1 MSSKS
6 SHQKIGAIIKSEL
19 ESLRNRAITNLEAMK
34 TLEKKFRKRGK
45 LKTYHIGRVTVQ
57 TSVEDSV
64 LIKYVEDEERR
75 PAEEVRPI
83 EV

>member
-1 MSSKS
+1 MSSES

-19 ESLRNRAITNLEAMK
+19 DSLRTRAINNLEVMK
-34 TLEKKFRKRGK
+34 TLEKKFKKRDK
-45 LKTYHIGRVTVQ
+45 LKTYNIGRVTVQ
-57 TSVEDSV
+57 TSIEDSV